1 MSNFDDPFAPADGT
15 ILRPKPGGSRRDPPR
30 NNTHTPDP
38 NYPNQPNY
46 SGQPSP
52 AIGNV
57 SLNDFVVGGRNAIL
71 LAATPLIALASR
83 LQSTA
88 SQPDVPGLRRQA
100 EHEIRAFDER
110 LRVSGVIPD
119 DAKIARYLLCT
130 FFDSA
135 VLNTPWGAQSDW
147 SGKPLL
153 VTFHRE
159 VIGGEKFFQI
169 LEQVSSQPSRYI
181 DLIELQYICIALGFE
196 GMYRIQDRGQLK
208 LAELQHNTFRLIRE
222 TRGLREEELAVHW
235 RGVEDRRNPL
245 LRYVPWWIVA
255 ATGLALLVVAFVIY
269 NVRLNNS
276 AAQIKEELSRPS
288 VQLEYKPALVPRV
301 NRLKQILQ
309 PQEAARLLTVEDFGD
324 KTVVTLIA
332 TNLFRSGS
340 AALNPQYL
348 DTLQAVARGLDQ
360 VQGKVVVI
368 GHTDDQPLRSLQFA
382 DNFELSRERA
392 VVVAGLLR
400 PALGD
405 PQRVESTG
413 VGSAQPRYTP
423 ASTPENRARNR
434 RVEIVSVD

>member
-15 ILRPKPGGSRRDPPR
+15 VIRPKPGGSRRDLPR
-30 NNTHTPDP
+30 TSAPLPDHP
-38 NYPNQPNY
+38 A
-46 SGQPSP
+46 QPSP
-52 AIGNV
+52 SLGSV

-88 SQPDVPGLRRQA
+88 SQPDVAGLRRQA
-100 EHEIRAFDER
+100 EAEIRAFDER
-110 LRVSGVIPD
+110 LRVSGVVPD

-147 SGKPLL
+147 SSKPLL

-159 VIGGEKFFQI
+159 VLGGEKFFQI
-169 LEQVSSQPSRYI
+169 LEQISGQPSRYI

-235 RGVEDRRNPL
+235 HGVEDRRNPL

-255 ATGLALLVVAFVIY
+255 ATGLALLVIAFVIY
-269 NVRLNNS
+269 SVRLNNS
-276 AAQIKEELSRPS
+276 AAQLKDVLSAPS
-288 VQLEYKPALVPRV
+288 VQVEYKPAQVPRV
-301 NRLKQILQ
+301 NRLKQILK
-309 PQEAARLLTVEDFGD
+309 PQEDARLLTVEDFGD

-340 AALNPQYL
+340 ASLNPQYL
-348 DTLQAVARGLDQ
+348 DSLQAVARGLEQ
-360 VQGKVVVI
+360 VKGKVVVI

-382 DNFELSRERA
+382 DNFDLSRERA
-392 VVVAGLLR
+392 VVVANLLR
-400 PALGD
+400 PALSD

-413 VGSAQPRYTP
+413 VGSAQPRYNP
-423 ASTPENRARNR
+423 VNTPENRARNR

>member
-15 ILRPKPGGSRRDPPR
+15 VIRPKPGGSRRDLPR
-30 NNTHTPDP
+30 PNTQMPD
-38 NYPNQPNY
+38 YPAQ
-46 SGQPSP
+46 QPSP
-52 AIGNV
+52 PLGSV

-71 LAATPLIALASR
+71 LAAAPLIALASR

-100 EHEIRAFDER
+100 EAEIRAFDER

-147 SGKPLL
+147 SSKPLL
-153 VTFHRE
+153 LTFHRE

-169 LEQVSSQPSRYI
+169 LEQISGQPSRYI
-181 DLIELQYICIALGFE
+181 DLMELQYICIALGFE

-208 LAELQHNTFRLIRE
+208 LAELQHNTFQRIRE

-255 ATGLALLVVAFVIY
+255 ATGLALLVIAFVIY
-269 NVRLNNS
+269 SLRLNNS
-276 AAQIKEELSRPS
+276 AAQIKKVLSEPT
-288 VQLEYKPALVPRV
+288 VQVEYKPAAVPRA
-301 NRLKQILQ
+301 NRLKQILK
-309 PQEAARLLTVEDFGD
+309 PQEDARLLTVEDFGD

-340 AALNPQYL
+340 AVLSPQYL
-348 DTLQAVARGLDQ
+348 DALQAVARGLEQ
-360 VQGKVVVI
+360 VKGKVVVI

-392 VVVAGLLR
+392 VMVADLLR
-400 PALGD
+400 PALSD
-405 PQRVESTG
+405 PQRIESTG
-413 VGSAQPRYTP
+413 VGSAQPRYNP
-423 ASTPENRARNR
+423 VNTPENRARNR
-434 RVEIVSVD
+434 RVEVVSVD

>member
-15 ILRPKPGGSRRDPPR
+15 ILRPRPGGRRDAPR
-30 NNTHTPDP
+30 STPAQDTS
-38 NYPNQPNY
+38 YP
-46 SGQPSP
+46 SQPSP
-52 AIGNV
+52 ALGNV

-71 LAATPLIALASR
+71 LAAAPLIALASR

-88 SQPDVPGLRRQA
+88 SQPDVPALRKQA
-100 EHEIRAFDER
+100 EHEVRAFDER
-110 LRVSGVIPD
+110 LRASGVIPD

-135 VLNTPWGAQSDW
+135 VFNTPWGAQSDW
-147 SGKPLL
+147 AAQPLL

-169 LEQVSSQPSRYI
+169 LEQISSQPARYI
-181 DLIELQYICIALGFE
+181 DLIELQYVCIALGFE

-208 LAELQHNTFRLIRE
+208 LAELQHNTFRIIRE

-235 RGVEDRRNPL
+235 HGVEDRRNPL

-255 ATGLALLVVAFVIY
+255 VTGLALLVIAFVVY

-276 AAQIKEELSRPS
+276 AAQIKEVLSRPT
-288 VQLEYKPALVPRV
+288 VQVEYKPAQVPRA
-301 NRLKQILQ
+301 NRLKQILK
-309 PQEAARLLTVEDFGD
+309 PQEDASLLTVEDFGD

-340 AALNPQYL
+340 AALNPQYQQ
-348 DTLQAVARGLDQ
+348 TLQAVARGLNQ
-360 VQGKVVVI
+360 VKGKVVVI
-368 GHTDDQPLRSLQFA
+368 GHTDDQQLRSLQFA

-392 VVVAGLLR
+392 VVVANLLR
-400 PALGD
+400 PALTE
-405 PQRVESTG
+405 PLRVESTG
-413 VGSAQPRYTP
+413 VGSSQPRYTP